1 MSSMQKL
8 AKTVPQ
14 IAEEGKAGGAAAEK
28 KSREREAFAPLIKRD
43 AGDERGH
50 QSDTGETEDFVHSDH
65 L

>member
-1 MSSMQKL
+1 MPSMQIL
-8 AKTVPQ
+8 AEAVPQ

-50 QSDTGETEDFVHSDH
+50 QSETGKTEDFVQADH